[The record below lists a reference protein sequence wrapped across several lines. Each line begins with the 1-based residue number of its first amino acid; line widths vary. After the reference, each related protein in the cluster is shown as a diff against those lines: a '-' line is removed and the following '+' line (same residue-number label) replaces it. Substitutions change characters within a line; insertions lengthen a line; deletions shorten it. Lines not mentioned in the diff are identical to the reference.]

1 MTSADLMHP
10 IVRLHLTTKSGK
22 KVTYEYDERKASS
35 NMIQFEVNFSDDA
48 ERAVN
53 TVSIFNL
60 NRANRDHIRKGCHV
74 VLEAGYLGDVGI
86 IAEGHINRT
95 YNYYGDLSS
104 SGDLQADFS
113 FVDGPDYSKIK
124 FKKTRQRRSTNKKSK
139 LYDKFKTAYPKISF
153 KKGTK
158 ASTII
163 KRVSEKSGVSVSV
176 KKLKVDKEYK
186 KGYTVEGSSSIV
198 DILQEVADS
207 CKSSL
212 YCVRGKLVINDIKS
226 GKYSG
231 VEISEASG
239 LIGFPQPIE
248 DDDVHG
254 YTVTMMLQYRITTA
268 STFKLHSRY
277 AKGIYHVKS
286 GTHSFG
292 GGSFTT
298 EVEAV

>member
-22 KVTYEYDERKASS
+22 KVTYEYDERKASA
-35 NMIQFEVNFSDDA
+35 NMIQFEVNFSDDPD
-48 ERAVN
+48 RAVN

-60 NRANRDHIRKGCHV
+60 NRNNRDHIRKGCHV

-95 YNYYGDLSS
+95 YNYYGGLST

-113 FVDGPDYSKIK
+113 FVEGPDYLKIK
-124 FKKTRQRRSTNKKSK
+124 FKKTKQRRSSNKKSK

-153 KKGTK
+153 KKGTR

-163 KRVSEKSGVSVSV
+163 KRISEKTGVDVSILN
-176 KKLKVDKEYK
+176 LKTDKEYK
-186 KGYTVEGSSSIV
+186 KGYTVDGSSGV
-198 DILQEVADS
+198 LDVLQELSEA
-207 CKSSL
+207 CKSSIYL
-212 YCVRGKLVINDIKS
+212 KRGKLVINDIKS

-231 VEISEASG
+231 VEISETAG
-239 LIGFPQPIE
+239 LIGYPQPIE
-248 DDDVHG
+248 DDEVHG
-254 YTVTMMLQYRITTA
+254 YTVTMMLQHRIATA
-268 STFKLHSRY
+268 STFKLHSKY

-286 GTHSFG
+286 GTHSFDG
-292 GGSFTT
+292 DSFTT
-298 EVEAV
+298 QVEAV